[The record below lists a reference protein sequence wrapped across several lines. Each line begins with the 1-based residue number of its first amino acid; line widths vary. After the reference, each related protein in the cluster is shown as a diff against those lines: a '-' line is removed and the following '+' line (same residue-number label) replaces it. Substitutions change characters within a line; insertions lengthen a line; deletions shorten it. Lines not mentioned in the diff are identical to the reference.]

1 MSNQATL
8 ERTLKMIL
16 MLSRAGGSAIKTMAE
31 VFGVHP
37 RSIQRSI
44 NTLKMAGYVVESQN
58 GRYKI
63 NRIETKETS
72 GFDIGDLLYF
82 SREEAWMLKEAIA
95 NLPGNNAV
103 REDLERKLYSL
114 YNSESVSDQ
123 ILGDQD
129 NEQIR
134 IITDAIRKKQQIIV
148 KKYAQ
153 STGNRDIKTLIAE
166 PIEFASD
173 SKRVWAYLPME
184 KTNILLRLSG
194 FAGVLSTTVPFKCEH
209 LHKVGFIDLFRGYG
223 FTRKNIV
230 LLLNHRAYD
239 HMCDEYPMSKMQ
251 MTKKGL
257 YHYELNTEVCNYFQA
272 ARFCLGLPG
281 EVEVVSPDELKEYI
295 KNVTKNSSKGRTIR
309 FAAPYKAINEKT

>member
-16 MLSRAGGSAIKTMAE
+16 MLSRPGGSAIKAMAE
-31 VFGVHP
+31 EFGVHP

-44 NTLKMAGYVVESQN
+44 NTLKMAGYVVEGHS

-63 NRIETKETS
+63 NRIETKEKS

-82 SREEAWMLKEAIA
+82 SREESWMLKEAIQ

-103 REDLERKLYSL
+103 KEDLERKLYSL
-114 YNSESVSDQ
+114 YNSESIADQ

-129 NEQIR
+129 TEQVR
-134 IITDAIRKKQQIIV
+134 IIKEAIRNKHQIIV

-153 STGNRDIKTLIAE
+153 STGDREIKTLIAE

-173 SKRVWAYLPME
+173 FKRVWAYLPME

-194 FAGVLSTTVPFKCEH
+194 FAGIVATTVPFKCEN
-209 LHKVGFIDLFRGYG
+209 LHKVGYIDLFRGYG
-223 FTRKNIV
+223 FSKKNII
-230 LLLNHRAYD
+230 LRLNHRAYD
-239 HMCDEYPMSKMQ
+239 HMCDEFPMARPQ
-251 MTKKGL
+251 MTKKGP
-257 YHYELNTEVCNYFQA
+257 YHYELNAEVCNYAQA

-281 EVEVVSPDELKEYI
+281 EVEVIHPDELKEYI
-295 KNVTKNSSKGRTIR
+295 EFVMQHAVKRREIL
-309 FAAPYKAINEKT
+309 FASTYKEIHVKT